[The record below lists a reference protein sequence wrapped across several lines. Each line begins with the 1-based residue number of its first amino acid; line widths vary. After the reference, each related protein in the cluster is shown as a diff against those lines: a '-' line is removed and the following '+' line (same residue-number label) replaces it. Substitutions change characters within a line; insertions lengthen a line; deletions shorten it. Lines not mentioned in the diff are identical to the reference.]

1 MAKYDPLRDYLAA
14 RRDDVAEVRMTF
26 VEVEKLV
33 GALPASSRED
43 RAWWA
48 NDATVEAQ
56 AWRAAGWHVE
66 TVDQPGQQVVFTRGV
81 LDASVHAEQVVRV
94 DSDRDADAPRS
105 EVRDLLVRGLAAAG
119 WRIRHEAG
127 AILVSRAGRT
137 VKVEVTARPV
147 AGGYAR
153 GYREGM
159 ADDDIFGRIDEL
171 VDEERELRSRAVG
184 SGLSDSDRA
193 RLTQLE
199 ERLDQC
205 WDLLRQRRAQDDFPD
220 NAEEPSLRPIDEVES
235 YRQ

>member
-1 MAKYDPLRDYLAA
+1 MMLVRPPSPAKEPREEHVMAKYDPLRDYLAA

-26 VEVEKLV
+26 AEVEQLV
-33 GALPASSRED
+33 GALPAPSRED

-48 NDATVEAQ
+48 NDAKAEAQ

-66 TVDQPGQQVVFTRGV
+66 TVDQTGQQVVFTRGV
-81 LDASVHAEQVVRV
+81 LDGSGYAERALPGQMLKVQV
-94 DSDRDADAPRS
+94 
-105 EVRDLLVRGLAAAG
+105 
-119 WRIRHEAG
+119 
-127 AILVSRAGRT
+127 T
-137 VKVEVTARPV
+137 TRPV
-147 AGGYAR
+147 AGGYPR

-184 SGLSDSDRA
+184 SGLSDSERT
-193 RLTQLE
+193 RLRQLE

-220 NAEEPSLRPIDEVES
+220 NAREPALRPTDEVES